1 MSRIITTLQKISL
14 PQIIVPQIGSNEY
27 VSVETN
33 LHDSASDSYKRGM
46 NKNRTDNNNNING
59 TTKANKNNDHHLG
72 EKDQIKTKNLAI
84 NKKKKIFVLGNSM
97 VKHIQ
102 DWNIT
107 KKLENKHKVYIR
119 QFAGSKITC
128 MTDYVK
134 PCIRENNPDH
144 IIFHVGTND
153 IPTSKDPLAI
163 AQSIVDLAKSV
174 MTQDRGVTISGII
187 PRNDQWNSKIREV
200 NDSLLACVKMIFRSL
215 TIVDQLILEK
225 I

>member
-1 MSRIITTLQKISL
+1 
-14 PQIIVPQIGSNEY
+14 
-27 VSVETN
+27 
-33 LHDSASDSYKRGM
+33 
-46 NKNRTDNNNNING
+46 
-59 TTKANKNNDHHLG
+59 
-72 EKDQIKTKNLAI
+72 
-84 NKKKKIFVLGNSM
+84 
-97 VKHIQ
+97 
-102 DWNIT
+102 
-107 KKLENKHKVYIR
+107 
-119 QFAGSKITC
+119 